1 MATYLGWDIESS
13 KLNPNLFLTLY
24 AKKPKNINIDFSAS
38 GLENVF
44 ICGKITSSS
53 VSSSAN
59 WESGMEGANAEGSFS
74 MTSALA
80 QSGMLEKLS
89 EDEKYSGYTFISE
102 NESVQIWKGV
112 EPLTISIT
120 IEFIAFRDSY
130 KEVEAPIQYLYKM
143 IAPKLGKGL
152 ALGSITE
159 AVNLFSD
166 KDTLSSEE
174 ESKIVGEIPFD
185 IVLDRMNTRFN
196 STYVLESISEDQ
208 DKIHIDS
215 RGNRIRQEVSLSFK
229 SKRAMT
235 RNATDIIIK

>member
-1 MATYLGWDIESS
+1 MI
-13 KLNPNLFLTLY
+13 
-24 AKKPKNINIDFSAS
+24 
-38 GLENVF
+38 GLPVE
-44 ICGKITSSS
+44 
-53 VSSSAN
+53 
-59 WESGMEGANAEGSFS
+59 
-74 MTSALA
+74 
-80 QSGMLEKLS
+80 
-89 EDEKYSGYTFISE
+89 YTKF
-102 NESVQIWKGV
+102 
-112 EPLTISIT
+112 
-120 IEFIAFRDSY
+120 A
-130 KEVEAPIQYLYKM
+130 
-143 IAPKLGKGL
+143 
-152 ALGSITE
+152 E

-208 DKIHIDS
+208 DKVHIDS